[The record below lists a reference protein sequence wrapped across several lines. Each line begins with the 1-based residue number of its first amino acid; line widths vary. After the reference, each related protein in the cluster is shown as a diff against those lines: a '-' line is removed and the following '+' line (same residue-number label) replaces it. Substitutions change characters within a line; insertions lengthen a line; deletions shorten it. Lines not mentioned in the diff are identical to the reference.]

1 MEDIMSDPAAKPK
14 KDTSEA
20 TQAPHDSLGE
30 KDLEQVSGG
39 GLGLDG
45 VKGESQDA
53 KFKDEIHIDS

>member
-1 MEDIMSDPAAKPK
+1 MSDPAAKPK

-20 TQAPHDSLGE
+20 TQAPHDALGE

-39 GLGLDG
+39 GEISG